1 MAIAIIVSAADEM
14 LVVPVMPVVM
24 VMMMVA
30 MMTSARLRERWGGQS
45 DG

>member
-1 MAIAIIVSAADEM
+1 LAIAIIVSAADEM

-24 VMMMVA
+24 VMMVVA
-30 MMTSARLRERWGGQS
+30 MMTSACLRERWGDQS